1 VEELNCKNPLIKNQT
16 NLM

>member
-1 VEELNCKNPLIKNQT
+1 VEELNCENPLIKNQT

>member
-1 VEELNCKNPLIKNQT
+1 MKELNCENPLIKNQA

>member
-1 VEELNCKNPLIKNQT
+1 MEELNCENPLIKNQT

>member
-1 VEELNCKNPLIKNQT
+1 VGELNYENPRIKNQT